1 MGKSDK
7 GGAFLAHGTEIYI
20 VSDSLGETAERV
32 VHGALIQFE
41 GAEAHIERVPYVSN
55 REGID
60 HVLER
65 AQPGTSVIVYTLVRP
80 ELRRYLA
87 QTAQSR
93 GIAHVDV
100 LGPVLEALAGVLHVQ
115 PALIPG
121 LSHRL
126 DQEYFA
132 RVEAMEFAVKYD
144 DGKDPK
150 GIREADVVL
159 LGVSR
164 TSKTPLSLYLA
175 NHRLKVANVPLVPEI
190 PVPHEVFQDGR
201 LKAIGLM
208 IDPELLMSIRRQRL
222 KSLGLGTSAQYATM
236 ERIMVELDY
245 AWEIFNRLKCPVID
259 VSNHA
264 VEETATR
271 VLQLRQKEAKKT

>member
-1 MGKSDK
+1 MQE
-7 GGAFLAHGTEIYI
+7 TRIYI

-32 VHGALIQFE
+32 AQGAAIQFE
-41 GAEAHIERVPYVSN
+41 NGANIKIERVPYVVN
-55 REGID
+55 QEGID
-60 HVLER
+60 RVMNR
-65 AQPGTSVIVYTLVRP
+65 AVRGASVIMYTMVRP
-80 ELRRYLA
+80 ELREYLA
-87 QTAQSR
+87 KSANER
-93 GIAHVDV
+93 KIPHVDV
-100 LGPVLEALAGVLHVQ
+100 MGPVLEALESVVSASPRLV
-115 PALIPG
+115 PG

-132 RVEAMEFAVKYD
+132 RVEAVEFAVRYD

-164 TSKTPLSLYLA
+164 TSKTPVSLYLA
-175 NHRLKVANVPLVPEI
+175 NHRLKVANVPLVPEV
-190 PVPHEVFQDGR
+190 PVPGEVFHEGR
-201 LKAIGLM
+201 LKAVGL
-208 IDPELLMSIRRQRL
+208 IIEPELLMSIRRQRL

-236 ERIMVELDY
+236 DRIMVELDY
-245 AWEIFNRLKCPVID
+245 AWDIFNRLKCPVID

-271 VLQLRQKEAKKT
+271 VLELRNKEATSR

>member
-1 MGKSDK
+1 M
-7 GGAFLAHGTEIYI
+7 AETRVYI

-32 VHGALIQFE
+32 AHGAAIQFDTDVR
-41 GAEAHIERVPYVSN
+41 IERVPYVVN
-55 REGID
+55 QEGID
-60 HVLER
+60 RVLNR
-65 AQPGTSVIVYTLVRP
+65 AVRGSSVIVYTMVRP
-80 ELRRYLA
+80 ELREYLA
-87 QTAQSR
+87 KTADDR
-93 GIAHVDV
+93 GIPHVDV
-100 LGPVLEALAGVLHVQ
+100 MGPVMGALQQVLHS
-115 PALIPG
+115 PPRLIPG

-132 RVEAMEFAVKYD
+132 RVEAVEFAVKYD

-164 TSKTPLSLYLA
+164 TSKTPVSLYLA
-175 NHRLKVANVPLVPEI
+175 NHRLKVANVPLVPEV
-190 PVPHEVFQDGR
+190 PVPGEVFREGR
-201 LKAIGLM
+201 LKAVGLM
-208 IDPELLMSIRRQRL
+208 IEPELLMSIRRQRL
-222 KSLGLGTSAQYATM
+222 KSLGLGSSAQYATM

-245 AWEIFNRLKCPVID
+245 AWDIFNRLKCPVVD

-271 VLQLRQKEAKKT
+271 VLALRNKEATGQ

>member
-1 MGKSDK
+1 MAS
-7 GGAFLAHGTEIYI
+7 TRIYI

-32 VHGALIQFE
+32 AHGAAIQFDQDVT
-41 GAEAHIERVPYVSN
+41 IERVPYVVN
-55 REGID
+55 EDGID
-60 HVLER
+60 RILNRTVR
-65 AQPGTSVIVYTLVRP
+65 GSAIIVYTMVRP
-80 ELRRYLA
+80 ELRKYLA
-87 QTAQSR
+87 QAADAR
-93 GIAHVDV
+93 GIPHVDV
-100 LGPVLEALAGVLHVQ
+100 MGPMLDALESVVKA
-115 PALIPG
+115 PPRLIPG

-132 RVEAMEFAVKYD
+132 RVEAVEFAVKYD

-150 GIREADVVL
+150 GIRDADVVL

-164 TSKTPLSLYLA
+164 TSKTPVSLYLA
-175 NHRLKVANVPLVPEI
+175 NHRLKVANVPLVPEV
-190 PVPHEVFQDGR
+190 PVPGEVFREGR
-201 LKAIGLM
+201 LKAVGLM
-208 IDPELLMSIRRQRL
+208 IEPELLISIRRQRL
-222 KSLGLGTSAQYATM
+222 KSLGLGSSAQYATM

-271 VLQLRQKEAKKT
+271 VLELRNKEATAQ

>member
-1 MGKSDK
+1 MPDMR
-7 GGAFLAHGTEIYI
+7 IYI

-32 VHGALIQFE
+32 VHGAAIQFE
-41 GAEAHIERVPYVSN
+41 KDVQVERVPYVVDQA
-55 REGID
+55 GI
-60 HVLER
+60 ER
-65 AQPGTSVIVYTLVRP
+65 LLKRVFGANAIIVYTMVRP
-80 ELRRYLA
+80 ELREYLHQAA
-87 QTAQSR
+87 QKK

-100 LGPVLEALAGVLHVQ
+100 MGPVLNAMEAALHV
-115 PALIPG
+115 PPRLIPG

-132 RVEAMEFAVKYD
+132 RVEAVEFAVRYD

-150 GIREADVVL
+150 GIRDADVVL

-164 TSKTPLSLYLA
+164 TSKTPLSMYLA
-175 NHRLKVANVPLVPEI
+175 NHRLKVANVPLVPEV
-190 PVPHEVFQDGR
+190 PVPQEVFREGR
-201 LKAIGLM
+201 LKTVGLV

-222 KSLGLGTSAQYATM
+222 KSLGLGSSAQYATM

-245 AWEIFNRLKCPVID
+245 AWDIFNRLKCPVID

-264 VEETATR
+264 VEETATK
-271 VLQLRQKEAKKT
+271 VLELRNKEATSQ

>member
-1 MGKSDK
+1 M
-7 GGAFLAHGTEIYI
+7 AETRVYI

-32 VHGALIQFE
+32 AHGAAIQFD
-41 GAEAHIERVPYVSN
+41 APIHVERVPYVTN
-55 REGID
+55 QEGID
-60 HVLER
+60 RLLARV
-65 AQPGTSVIVYTLVRP
+65 APGTSVIVYTLVRP
-80 ELRRYLA
+80 ELRQYLA
-87 QTAQSR
+87 QAAQAR
-93 GIAHVDV
+93 GILHVDV
-100 LGPVLEALAGVLHVQ
+100 LGPVLDALESVMHIA
-115 PALIPG
+115 PRLIPG

-126 DQEYFA
+126 DQEYFR

-150 GIREADVVL
+150 GILEADVVL

-190 PVPHEVFQDGR
+190 PVPGEVFRQGR
-201 LKAIGLM
+201 LKAVGLT
-208 IDPELLMSIRRQRL
+208 IDPELLVSIRQQRL
-222 KSLGLGTSAQYATM
+222 KSLGLGSSAQYATM

-245 AWEIFNRLKCPVID
+245 AWDVFNRLKCPVID

-264 VEETATR
+264 VEEIAAR
-271 VLQLRQKEAKKT
+271 VLELRNKEATAQ